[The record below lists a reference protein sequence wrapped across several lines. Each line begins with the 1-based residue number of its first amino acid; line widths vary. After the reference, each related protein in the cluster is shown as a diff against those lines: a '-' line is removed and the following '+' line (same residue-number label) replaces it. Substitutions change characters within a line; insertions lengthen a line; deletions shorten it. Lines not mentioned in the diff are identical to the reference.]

1 MKYYRALK
9 DLSNGYKRYEPI
21 PASALKAAVIPILLE
36 KGAIGE
42 VTGPPLYALPG
53 WRLRAEKLVF
63 IGVTMV
69 HEFLDHD
76 VEELASTMGVRI
88 ATIEKWQAEL
98 VKWLVPA
105 PAQALEQARSG
116 RRRR

>member
-9 DLSNGYKRYEPI
+9 DLSNGYKQHQPV

-36 KGAIGE
+36 KGAIAE
-42 VTGPPLYALPG
+42 VAGPPLYVLPG
-53 WRLRAEKLVF
+53 WKVRAEKLAF

-69 HEFLDHD
+69 HEFLEHD
-76 VEELASTMGVRI
+76 VQELATTMGVRI
-88 ATIEKWQAEL
+88 ATIEKWEAEL
-98 VKWLVPA
+98 VRWLVPA
-105 PAQALEQARSG
+105 PAQALEQATGG